1 MFSLTFLIH
10 VFLYIY
16 NRAISDEYLDEQEAC
31 GCVTTSR
38 NTHFAHWAQCVCME
52 IGCSIFH
59 LPGIQ
64 LSGSM
69 IAIYFD
75 IFLIFLIFQ
84 GYFADQ
90 FRFIIYAIHAAIC
103 LLQLILACLVDKRP
117 STPDTQE
124 NKRVPVFIVCFGCV
138 TALSHG
144 VNSPEK
150 TYRELPYH
158 PGHSSPR
165 GLWLPLYSL
174 YPHALSCILHQ
185 ICTIPCP
192 PVLYRYPTKYLVC
205 PFLVF
210 PSYTYT

>member
-10 VFLYIY
+10 IFLHIY

-52 IGCSIFH
+52 IGSIFH

-64 LSGSM
+64 LSGSI

-90 FRFIIYAIHAAIC
+90 FRFILYAIHVAIS

-117 STPDTQE
+117 PSPDTQE
-124 NKRVPVFIVCFGCV
+124 NKRVSV
-138 TALSHG
+138 
-144 VNSPEK
+144 
-150 TYRELPYH
+150 
-158 PGHSSPR
+158 
-165 GLWLPLYSL
+165 
-174 YPHALSCILHQ
+174 
-185 ICTIPCP
+185 
-192 PVLYRYPTKYLVC
+192 YLVC
-205 PFLVF
+205 FF
-210 PSYTYT
+210 DK